1 MPEPTKAA
9 PHQRVTLARIA
20 VGDQLMTSPDTAG
33 RDAHDRPVVDPH
45 RFSDGTVRTVAE
57 RIERKARPDE
67 MPGKLITLVFTDG
80 TRTAER
86 YGTTGHYPAGVFGL

>member
-1 MPEPTKAA
+1 MPEPITKAA

-20 VGDQLMTSPDTAG
+20 VGDRLMTATDTDAG
-33 RDAHDRPVVDPH
+33 PAVAVPH

-57 RIERKARPDE
+57 RIERKATPDE
-67 MPGKLITLVFTDG
+67 MPGRLITLVFTDG

-86 YGTTGHYPAGVFGL
+86 YGTTNHYYAATFAG